1 MTDLQYNMFVKQI
14 STLHTAKVGDY
25 TFNIKNR
32 FSTIFELE
40 QIYNGSSVILV
51 VGDLVECIEG
61 AKECVKM
68 IFGL

>member
-14 STLHTAKVGDY
+14 STLNTARIGDY
-25 TFNIKNR
+25 TFNINNR

-40 QIYNGSSVILV
+40 QIYKGSAVILA
-51 VGDLVECIEG
+51 VGDKVECIEA